1 MVDDEAE
8 VLLDNCWH
16 KHGNISYFTLAQG
29 KVNYLRSSCS
39 QTPTSRSATGASL
52 VGNGFRFQP
61 ILYASLFGALKTSA
75 FPLGTPAAGARRT
88 RVAMTAQDS
97 TMESYWDSTF
107 CHGVMS
113 AAVAILMVGIPTGS
127 GRVRQDISQCGEK
140 RMTR

>member
-1 MVDDEAE
+1 VVDDEAE

-61 ILYASLFGALKTSA
+61 IPYASLFGGLKT
-75 FPLGTPAAGARRT
+75 AAGARRT